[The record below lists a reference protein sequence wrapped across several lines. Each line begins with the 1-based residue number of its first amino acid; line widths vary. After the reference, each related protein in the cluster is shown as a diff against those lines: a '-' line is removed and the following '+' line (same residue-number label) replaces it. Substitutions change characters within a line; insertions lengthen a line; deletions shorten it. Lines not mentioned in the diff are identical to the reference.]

1 MSDFST
7 GIPNIRVVVRENDDT
22 NLSVNVPN
30 LSVVVQDGSSY
41 NVNVIPTA
49 VTPTR
54 TGSWNTIADLAL
66 QAISASYVDTASYAS
81 TASYAINATTFPF
94 SGSAVITGSLLI
106 TSSTSGPSLTVYGS
120 DIYVRGVRIG
130 AGPNGA
136 ISAEN
141 NIVFGNDALEQLTT
155 GVYNTAIGHEA
166 LRSNTVGTDN
176 TAIGYHALSSSFSGS
191 SNVGVGAFSLNR
203 NTTGSR
209 NVAIGPA
216 TMYYNRIGVGNT
228 AVGAFAQLHDVSGSY
243 NTSIGVQ
250 SFEYAYGDSN
260 TMLGAQAGRYV
271 TGSYNTYL
279 GRYIGSGSG
288 LDLRT
293 GSNFIVFSDGQ
304 SNVRQYYDG
313 TNNEWIWN
321 VSNITVLELNTA
333 SLSSNVPVIATEFTG
348 SLYGTASIVDGGLY

>member
-1 MSDFST
+1 
-7 GIPNIRVVVRENDDT
+7 
-22 NLSVNVPN
+22 
-30 LSVVVQDGSSY
+30 
-41 NVNVIPTA
+41 
-49 VTPTR
+49 
-54 TGSWNTIADLAL
+54 
-66 QAISASYVDTASYAS
+66 
-81 TASYAINATTFPF
+81 
-94 SGSAVITGSLLI
+94 
-106 TSSTSGPSLTVYGS
+106 
-120 DIYVRGVRIG
+120 
-130 AGPNGA
+130 
-136 ISAEN
+136 
-141 NIVFGNDALEQLTT
+141 
-155 GVYNTAIGHEA
+155 
-166 LRSNTVGTDN
+166 
-176 TAIGYHALSSSFSGS
+176 
-191 SNVGVGAFSLNR
+191 
-203 NTTGSR
+203 
-209 NVAIGPA
+209 
-216 TMYYNRIGVGNT
+216 MYYNRTGVGNT